1 MKTSARRALL
11 IVCAAAVF
19 ASSAQAQT
27 YPVKPVRFIV
37 PAPPGST
44 PDFLARIIGQ
54 KLTEM
59 WGQSVLVETVLGAS
73 GNIATDRVAKSA
85 PDGYTLLFNT
95 IGPIAINRNLFGKLP
110 YDPVKDLAP
119 ITMVAITPNILCV
132 HPSLPVKSLQQ
143 LITLIKSNPG
153 KLHYGSPGSGT
164 TPHLSGELLNMMAGV
179 KAVHI
184 PYRSSSQM
192 VIDVVGGQV
201 EFTIHNAPSV
211 LPFVQSG
218 KLRGLAITSEKRESY
233 APELPTM
240 TEAGLPGFVVH
251 AWFGVIAPAGTPPA
265 IVARIHDDVVK
276 VVGMND
282 VRERFMMQAAEPVGS
297 RPEEYAAYIASE
309 IVKWSKVV
317 KESGATLD

>member
-11 IVCAAAVF
+11 IMCAVVF
-19 ASSAQAQT
+19 AGSAQAQT

-44 PDFLARIIGQ
+44 PDFLARIVGQ
-54 KLTEM
+54 KLTEK

-95 IGPIAINRNLFGKLP
+95 IGPIAINQNLFGKLP
-110 YDPVKDLAP
+110 YDPVKDLTP
-119 ITMVAITPNILCV
+119 ITMVAITPNIVCV
-132 HPSLPVKSLQQ
+132 HPSLPAKNLKQ
-143 LITLIKSNPG
+143 LITLIKLNPG
-153 KLHYGSPGSGT
+153 KLHYGSAGSGT
-164 TPHLSGELLNMMAGV
+164 TPHLSGELLNTMASV

-184 PYRSSSQM
+184 PYRSSAQM
-192 VIDVVGGQV
+192 VIDVIGGQV

-211 LPFVQSG
+211 LPFIQSG
-218 KLRGLAITSEKRESY
+218 KLRALAITSEKRQPY

-240 TEAGLPGFVVH
+240 AEAGLPGFVVH

-265 IVARIHDDVVK
+265 IMARIHDDVVS
-276 VVGMND
+276 VIGMND
-282 VRERFMMQAAEPVGS
+282 VRERFMTQAAEPVGS
-297 RPEEYAAYIASE
+297 KPEEYAAYIASE
-309 IVKWSKVV
+309 IVKWSKIV

>member
-1 MKTSARRALL
+1 MKTSVRCVLL
-11 IVCAAAVF
+11 IVCAAVF
-19 ASSAQAQT
+19 AGSAQAQT

-54 KLTEM
+54 KLTEK

-95 IGPIAINRNLFGKLP
+95 IGPIAINQNLFGKLP
-110 YDPVKDLAP
+110 YDPVKDLTP
-119 ITMVAITPNILCV
+119 ITMVAITPNIVCV
-132 HPSLPVKSLQQ
+132 HPSLPAKNLKQ
-143 LITLIKSNPG
+143 LITLIKLNPG
-153 KLHYGSPGSGT
+153 KLHYGSAGSGT
-164 TPHLSGELLNMMAGV
+164 TPHLSGELLNTMASV

-184 PYRSSSQM
+184 PYRSSAQM
-192 VIDVVGGQV
+192 VIDVIGGQV

-211 LPFVQSG
+211 LPFIQSG
-218 KLRGLAITSEKRESY
+218 KLRALAITSEKRQPY
-233 APELPTM
+233 ASELPTM
-240 TEAGLPGFVVH
+240 AEAGLPGFVVH

-265 IVARIHDDVVK
+265 IMARIHDDVVS
-276 VVGMND
+276 VIGMND
-282 VRERFMMQAAEPVGS
+282 VRERFMTQAAEPVGS
-297 RPEEYAAYIASE
+297 KPEEYAAYIASE
-309 IVKWSKVV
+309 IVKWSKIV

>member
-1 MKTSARRALL
+1 MKTSVRRALL
-11 IVCAAAVF
+11 IVCAAVLAG
-19 ASSAQAQT
+19 SAYAQT

-54 KLTEM
+54 KLTEK
-59 WGQSVLVETVLGAS
+59 WGQAVLIETVLGAS

-95 IGPIAINRNLFGKLP
+95 IGPIAINLNLFGKLP
-110 YDPVKDLAP
+110 YDPVKDLTP
-119 ITMVAITPNILCV
+119 ITMVAITPNIVCV
-132 HPSLPVKSLQQ
+132 HPSLPAKSLKQ

-153 KLHYGSPGSGT
+153 KLHYGSAGSGT
-164 TPHLSGELLNMMAGV
+164 TPHLSGELLNTMASV

-184 PYRSSSQM
+184 PYRSSAQM
-192 VIDVVGGQV
+192 VIDVIGGQV

-211 LPFVQSG
+211 LPFIQSG
-218 KLRGLAITSEKRESY
+218 KLRALAITSEKRQPY

-240 TEAGLPGFVVH
+240 AEAGLPGFVVH
-251 AWFGVIAPAGTPPA
+251 AWFGVIAPTGTPPA
-265 IVARIHDDVVK
+265 IIARIHDDVVN
-276 VVGMND
+276 VIGMSD
-282 VRERFMMQAAEPVGS
+282 VRERFMTQAAEPVGS
-297 RPEEYAAYIASE
+297 RPEDYAAYIAAE
-309 IVKWSKVV
+309 IVKWSKIV

>member
-1 MKTSARRALL
+1 MKTSVRCVLL
-11 IVCAAAVF
+11 IVCAAVF
-19 ASSAQAQT
+19 AGSAQAQT

-54 KLTEM
+54 KLTEK

-95 IGPIAINRNLFGKLP
+95 IGPIAINQNLFGKLP
-110 YDPVKDLAP
+110 YDPVKDLTP
-119 ITMVAITPNILCV
+119 ITMVAITPNIVCV
-132 HPSLPVKSLQQ
+132 HPSLPAKNLKQ
-143 LITLIKSNPG
+143 LITLIKLNPG
-153 KLHYGSPGSGT
+153 KLHYGSAGSGT
-164 TPHLSGELLNMMAGV
+164 TPHLSGELLNTMASV

-184 PYRSSSQM
+184 PYRSSAQM
-192 VIDVVGGQV
+192 VIDVIGGQV

-211 LPFVQSG
+211 LPFIQSG
-218 KLRGLAITSEKRESY
+218 KLRALAITSEKRQPY
-233 APELPTM
+233 ASELPTM
-240 TEAGLPGFVVH
+240 AEAGLPGFVVH

-265 IVARIHDDVVK
+265 IMARIHDDVVS
-276 VVGMND
+276 VIGMND
-282 VRERFMMQAAEPVGS
+282 VRERFMTQAAEPVGNK
-297 RPEEYAAYIASE
+297 PEEYAAYIASE
-309 IVKWSKVV
+309 IVKWSKIV

>member
-1 MKTSARRALL
+1 MKTSVRCVLL
-11 IVCAAAVF
+11 IVCAAVF
-19 ASSAQAQT
+19 AGSAQAQS

-54 KLTEM
+54 KLTEK

-95 IGPIAINRNLFGKLP
+95 IGPIAINQNLFGKLP
-110 YDPVKDLAP
+110 YDPVKDLTP
-119 ITMVAITPNILCV
+119 ITMVAITPNIVCV
-132 HPSLPVKSLQQ
+132 HPSLPAKNLKQ
-143 LITLIKSNPG
+143 LITLIKLNPG
-153 KLHYGSPGSGT
+153 KLHYGSAGSGT
-164 TPHLSGELLNMMAGV
+164 TPHLSGELLNTMASV

-184 PYRSSSQM
+184 PYRSSAQM
-192 VIDVVGGQV
+192 VIDVIGGQV

-211 LPFVQSG
+211 LPFIQSG
-218 KLRGLAITSEKRESY
+218 KLRALAITSEKRQPY
-233 APELPTM
+233 ASELPTM
-240 TEAGLPGFVVH
+240 AEAGLPGFVVH

-265 IVARIHDDVVK
+265 IMARIHDDVVS
-276 VVGMND
+276 VIGMND
-282 VRERFMMQAAEPVGS
+282 VRERFMTQAAEPVGS
-297 RPEEYAAYIASE
+297 KPEEYAAYIASE
-309 IVKWSKVV
+309 IVKWSKIV

>member
-1 MKTSARRALL
+1 MKTSVRCVLL
-11 IVCAAAVF
+11 IICAAVF
-19 ASSAQAQT
+19 AGSAHAQT

-44 PDFLARIIGQ
+44 PDFLSLIIVQ
-54 KLTEM
+54 KLTEK

-95 IGPIAINRNLFGKLP
+95 IGPIAINQNLFGKLP
-110 YDPVKDLAP
+110 YDPVKDLTP
-119 ITMVAITPNILCV
+119 ITMVAITPNIVCV
-132 HPSLPVKSLQQ
+132 HPSLPAKNLKQ
-143 LITLIKSNPG
+143 LITLIKLNPG
-153 KLHYGSPGSGT
+153 KLHYGSAGSGT
-164 TPHLSGELLNMMAGV
+164 TPHLSGELLNTMASV

-184 PYRSSSQM
+184 PYRSSAQM
-192 VIDVVGGQV
+192 VIDVIGGQV

-211 LPFVQSG
+211 LPFIQSG
-218 KLRGLAITSEKRESY
+218 KLRALAITSEKRQPY

-240 TEAGLPGFVVH
+240 AEAGLPGFVVH

-265 IVARIHDDVVK
+265 IMARIHDDVVS
-276 VVGMND
+276 VIGMND
-282 VRERFMMQAAEPVGS
+282 VRERFMTQAAEPVGNK
-297 RPEEYAAYIASE
+297 PEEYAAYIASE
-309 IVKWSKVV
+309 IVKWSKIV

>member
-1 MKTSARRALL
+1 MKTSVRCVLL
-11 IVCAAAVF
+11 IVCAAVF
-19 ASSAQAQT
+19 AGSAHAQT

-54 KLTEM
+54 KLTEK

-95 IGPIAINRNLFGKLP
+95 IGPIAINQNLFGKLP
-110 YDPVKDLAP
+110 YDPVKDLTP
-119 ITMVAITPNILCV
+119 ITMVAITPNIVCV
-132 HPSLPVKSLQQ
+132 HPSLPAKNLKQ
-143 LITLIKSNPG
+143 LITLIKLNPG
-153 KLHYGSPGSGT
+153 KLHYGSAGSGT
-164 TPHLSGELLNMMAGV
+164 TPHLSGELLNTMASV

-184 PYRSSSQM
+184 PYRSSAQM
-192 VIDVVGGQV
+192 VIDVIGGQV

-211 LPFVQSG
+211 LPFIQSG
-218 KLRGLAITSEKRESY
+218 KLRALAITSEKRQPY
-233 APELPTM
+233 ASELPTM
-240 TEAGLPGFVVH
+240 AEAGLPGFVVH

-265 IVARIHDDVVK
+265 IMARIHDDVVS
-276 VVGMND
+276 VIGMND
-282 VRERFMMQAAEPVGS
+282 VRERFMTQAAEPVGNK
-297 RPEEYAAYIASE
+297 PEEYAAYIASE
-309 IVKWSKVV
+309 IVKWSKIV

>member
-1 MKTSARRALL
+1 MKTSVRCVLL
-11 IVCAAAVF
+11 IVCAAVF
-19 ASSAQAQT
+19 AGSAQAQT

-44 PDFLARIIGQ
+44 PDFLARIVGQ
-54 KLTEM
+54 KLTEK

-95 IGPIAINRNLFGKLP
+95 IGPIAINQNLFGKLP
-110 YDPVKDLAP
+110 YDPVKDLTP
-119 ITMVAITPNILCV
+119 ITMVAITPNIVCV
-132 HPSLPVKSLQQ
+132 HPSLPAKNLKQ
-143 LITLIKSNPG
+143 LITLIKLNPG
-153 KLHYGSPGSGT
+153 KLHYGSAGSGT
-164 TPHLSGELLNMMAGV
+164 TPHLSGELLNTMASV

-184 PYRSSSQM
+184 PYRSSAQM
-192 VIDVVGGQV
+192 VIDVIGGQV

-211 LPFVQSG
+211 LPFIQSG
-218 KLRGLAITSEKRESY
+218 KLRALAITSEKRQPY

-240 TEAGLPGFVVH
+240 AEAGLPGFVVH

-265 IVARIHDDVVK
+265 IMARIHDDVVS
-276 VVGMND
+276 VIGMND
-282 VRERFMMQAAEPVGS
+282 VRERFMTQAAEPVGS
-297 RPEEYAAYIASE
+297 KPEEYAAYIASE
-309 IVKWSKVV
+309 IVKWSKIV

>member
-1 MKTSARRALL
+1 MKTSVRCVLL
-11 IVCAAAVF
+11 IVCAAVF
-19 ASSAQAQT
+19 AGSAHAQT

-54 KLTEM
+54 KLTEK

-95 IGPIAINRNLFGKLP
+95 IGPIAINQNLFGKLP
-110 YDPVKDLAP
+110 YDPVKDLTP
-119 ITMVAITPNILCV
+119 ITMVAITPNIVCV
-132 HPSLPVKSLQQ
+132 HPSLPAKNLKQ
-143 LITLIKSNPG
+143 LITLIKLNPG
-153 KLHYGSPGSGT
+153 KLHYGSAGSGT
-164 TPHLSGELLNMMAGV
+164 TPHLSGELLNTMASV

-184 PYRSSSQM
+184 PYRSSAQM
-192 VIDVVGGQV
+192 VIDVIGGQV

-211 LPFVQSG
+211 LPFIQSG
-218 KLRGLAITSEKRESY
+218 KLRALAITSEKRQPY
-233 APELPTM
+233 ASELPTM
-240 TEAGLPGFVVH
+240 AEAGLPGFVVH

-265 IVARIHDDVVK
+265 IMARIHDDVVS
-276 VVGMND
+276 VIGMND
-282 VRERFMMQAAEPVGS
+282 VRERFMTQAAEPVGS
-297 RPEEYAAYIASE
+297 KPEEYAAYIASE
-309 IVKWSKVV
+309 IVKWSKIV

>member
-1 MKTSARRALL
+1 MKTSVRCVLL
-11 IVCAAAVF
+11 IVCAAVF
-19 ASSAQAQT
+19 AGSAHAQT

-44 PDFLARIIGQ
+44 PDFLARIVGQ
-54 KLTEM
+54 KLTEK

-95 IGPIAINRNLFGKLP
+95 IGPIAINQNLFGKLP
-110 YDPVKDLAP
+110 YDPVKDLTP
-119 ITMVAITPNILCV
+119 ITMVAITPNIVCV
-132 HPSLPVKSLQQ
+132 HPSLPAKNLKQ
-143 LITLIKSNPG
+143 LITLIKLNPG
-153 KLHYGSPGSGT
+153 KLHYGSAGSGT
-164 TPHLSGELLNMMAGV
+164 TPHLSGELLNTMASV

-184 PYRSSSQM
+184 PYRSSAQM
-192 VIDVVGGQV
+192 VIDVIGGQV

-211 LPFVQSG
+211 LPFIQSG
-218 KLRGLAITSEKRESY
+218 KLRALAITSEKRQPY

-240 TEAGLPGFVVH
+240 AEAGLPGFVVH

-265 IVARIHDDVVK
+265 IMARIHDDVVS
-276 VVGMND
+276 VIGMND
-282 VRERFMMQAAEPVGS
+282 VRERFMTQAAEPVGS
-297 RPEEYAAYIASE
+297 KPEEYAAYIASE
-309 IVKWSKVV
+309 IVKWSKIV

>member
-1 MKTSARRALL
+1 MKISARRALL
-11 IVCAAAVF
+11 IVCAVVF
-19 ASSAQAQT
+19 AGSAQAQT

-54 KLTEM
+54 KLTEK

-95 IGPIAINRNLFGKLP
+95 IGPIAINQNLFGKLP
-110 YDPVKDLAP
+110 YDPVKDLTP
-119 ITMVAITPNILCV
+119 ITMVAITPNIVCV
-132 HPSLPVKSLQQ
+132 HPSLPAKSLKQ

-153 KLHYGSPGSGT
+153 KLHYGSAGSGT
-164 TPHLSGELLNMMAGV
+164 TPHLSGELLNVMASV

-184 PYRSSSQM
+184 PYRSSAQM
-192 VIDVVGGQV
+192 VIDVIGGRV
-201 EFTIHNAPSV
+201 EFPIHNAPSV
-211 LPFVQSG
+211 LPFIQSG
-218 KLRGLAITSEKRESY
+218 KLRALAITSEKRQPY

-240 TEAGLPGFVVH
+240 AEAGLPGFVVH
-251 AWFGVIAPAGTPPA
+251 AWFGGIAPTGTPPA
-265 IVARIHDDVVK
+265 IIARIHDDVVK
-276 VVGMND
+276 VIGMHD
-282 VRERFMMQAAEPVGS
+282 VRERFKTQAAEPVGS
-297 RPEEYAAYIASE
+297 KPEEYAAYIASE
-309 IVKWSKVV
+309 VVKWSKIV

>member
-1 MKTSARRALL
+1 MNLSARCALS
-11 IVCAAAVF
+11 IVCAAVF

-44 PDFLARIIGQ
+44 PDFLARIVGQ
-54 KLTEM
+54 KLTEK

-95 IGPIAINRNLFGKLP
+95 IGPIAINQNLFGKLP
-110 YDPVKDLAP
+110 YDPVKDLTP
-119 ITMVAITPNILCV
+119 ITMVAITPNIVCV
-132 HPSLPVKSLQQ
+132 HPSLPAKNLKQ
-143 LITLIKSNPG
+143 LIALIKLNPG
-153 KLHYGSPGSGT
+153 KLHYGSAGSGT
-164 TPHLSGELLNMMAGV
+164 TPHLSGELLNMMASV
-179 KAVHI
+179 KAVHV
-184 PYRSSSQM
+184 PYRSSAQM
-192 VIDVVGGQV
+192 VIDVIGGQV

-218 KLRGLAITSEKRESY
+218 KLRALAITSEKRQPY

-240 TEAGLPGFVVH
+240 AEAGLPGFVVH
-251 AWFGVIAPAGTPPA
+251 AWFGVIAPTGTPPA

-276 VVGMND
+276 VIGMND
-282 VRERFMMQAAEPVGS
+282 VRERFMTQAAEPVGS
-297 RPEEYAAYIASE
+297 KPEEYAAYIASE
-309 IVKWSKVV
+309 IVKWSRIV

>member
-19 ASSAQAQT
+19 ASGAQAQT

-44 PDFLARIIGQ
+44 PDFLARIVGQ

-95 IGPIAINRNLFGKLP
+95 IGPIAINQNLFGKLP
-110 YDPVKDLAP
+110 YDPVKDFAP

-153 KLHYGSPGSGT
+153 KLHYGSAGSGT

-192 VIDVVGGQV
+192 VIDVIGGQV

-240 TEAGLPGFVVH
+240 AEAGLPGFVVH

-276 VVGMND
+276 VVAMND

>member
-1 MKTSARRALL
+1 MNSFARRALL
-11 IVCAAAVF
+11 IICAAVF
-19 ASSAQAQT
+19 AGSAQAQT

-54 KLTEM
+54 KLTEK

-95 IGPIAINRNLFGKLP
+95 IGPIAINQNLFGKLP
-110 YDPVKDLAP
+110 YDPVKDLTP
-119 ITMVAITPNILCV
+119 ITMVAITPNIVCV
-132 HPSLPVKSLQQ
+132 HPSLPAKNLKQ
-143 LITLIKSNPG
+143 LITLIKLNPG
-153 KLHYGSPGSGT
+153 KLHYGSAGSGT
-164 TPHLSGELLNMMAGV
+164 TPHLSGELLNTMASV

-184 PYRSSSQM
+184 PYRSSAQM
-192 VIDVVGGQV
+192 VIDVIGGQV

-211 LPFVQSG
+211 LPFIQSG
-218 KLRGLAITSEKRESY
+218 KLRALAITSEKRQPY

-240 TEAGLPGFVVH
+240 AEAGLPGFVVH

-265 IVARIHDDVVK
+265 IMARIHDDVVS
-276 VVGMND
+276 VIGMND
-282 VRERFMMQAAEPVGS
+282 VRERFMTQAAEPVGNK
-297 RPEEYAAYIASE
+297 PEEYAAYIASE
-309 IVKWSKVV
+309 IVKWSKIV